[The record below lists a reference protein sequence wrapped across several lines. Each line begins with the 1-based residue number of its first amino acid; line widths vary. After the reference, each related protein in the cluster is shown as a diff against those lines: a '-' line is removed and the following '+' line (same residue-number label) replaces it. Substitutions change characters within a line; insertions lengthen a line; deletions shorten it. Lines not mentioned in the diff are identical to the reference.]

1 MPADVAERTEPPTQ
15 RRRTEARSK
24 GQIARSQDLSAA
36 AMLLA
41 GFLGLFFFGPPLA
54 RSMLTMIQ
62 TALTAS
68 SPWKLEENIPFAGA
82 VAVEAVKRVFP
93 MLLVLFFAVLITVYA
108 QVGNLITLQPI
119 TPSLSKLNPINGIKR
134 LFSLQSLI
142 LAFANVGKVT
152 VVGLVAYLVM
162 SASAAAI
169 IYAFTLEFQDVF
181 LLGASLIFRLGVWL
195 ALALLFLALLDLAW
209 QRYKHER
216 DLRMTKEEVK
226 DELRSMEGDPKIKAR
241 RRQVQMQLAMQRIK
255 KEVPGADVVVTNP
268 THLAIA
274 IRYDGETM
282 AAPKVV
288 AKGADYMALRIRRIA
303 AEFGI
308 PIVERRTLARALY
321 EAVAVGEYV
330 PERFYRAIA
339 EILAYVYELTGRSP
353 EGGSDRLDQQAGVPL
368 LQSSA
373 TRPESAE

>member
-1 MPADVAERTEPPTQ
+1 MPADVAERTEPPTP
-15 RRRTEARSK
+15 RRRREARSK

-41 GFLGLFFFGPPLA
+41 GFLGLFFFGPPLV
-54 RSMLTMIQ
+54 RSMLAMIK

-68 SPWKLEENIPFAGA
+68 SPGSLDENLPFAGA
-82 VAVEAVKRVFP
+82 VAVEAIKRVAP
-93 MLLVLFFAVLITVYA
+93 MLLILFVAVLITVYA
-108 QVGNLITLQPI
+108 QVGNLLTLQPI

-142 LAFANVGKVT
+142 MAFANIGKVA
-152 VVGLVAYLVM
+152 VVSLVAYLVM

-181 LLGASLIFRLGVWL
+181 LLGAWLTFRLGIWL
-195 ALALLFLALLDLAW
+195 SLALLVLALLDLAW

-216 DLRMTKEEVK
+216 DMRMTKEEVK

-241 RRQVQMQLAMQRIK
+241 RRQIQMQLAMQRVK

-274 IRYDGETM
+274 IRYDGKTM

-288 AKGADYMALRIRRIA
+288 AKGADFMALRIRRIA

-308 PIVERRTLARALY
+308 PIVERRALARALY
-321 EAVAVGEYV
+321 DAVGVGEYV

-339 EILAYVYELTGRSP
+339 EILAYVYELTGHSP
-353 EGGSDRLDQQAGVPL
+353 EGGSDRRERAAGVPML
-368 LQSSA
+368 
-373 TRPESAE
+373 